1 MQIENFAQT
10 FAQDMVESI
19 HPLAI
24 CISFLMVFLLL
35 ARAERSFKEIRNS
48 LEMLNSDIDRIDRIV
63 AELNRKKR
71 VQRLKADGLEVE
83 P

>member
-1 MQIENFAQT
+1 MQIENFAQ
-10 FAQDMVESI
+10 DMADFI
-19 HPLAI
+19 HPYPLAI
-24 CISFLMVFLLL
+24 SISFLVAFLLL
-35 ARAERSFKEIRNS
+35 GRAERSFKEIRNS

-71 VQRLKADGLEVE
+71 VQRLKDDGLEVK